1 MGAHKQLVLV
11 RYISIIVCVLVL
23 CYQSHDILT
32 EYLSGKTIVTLNMKS
47 RSMDGIPAIT
57 VCLSRWIAMD
67 RMAQTMVDTE
77 FGELYDQYRQRW
89 NNFTSVNIKSIIKE
103 KGIKDKL
110 KAKFR
115 QLIETLHLNLT
126 FDQLNEVAVN
136 TDDDIFQVEISLT
149 VKIENGTYQSKVI
162 MLNMTE
168 TTESLCALHEKK
180 VQYL

>member
-1 MGAHKQLVLV
+1 MGVHKLFEIV
-11 RYISIIVCVLVL
+11 RYISIIVCVLIL

-67 RMAQTMVDTE
+67 RMAQTMINAE
-77 FGELYDQYRQRW
+77 FSELYNQYRQRW
-89 NNFTSVNIKSIIKE
+89 NNFTNVNMKEIIKE
-103 KGIKDKL
+103 KGINEQL
-110 KAKFR
+110 RAKFR
-115 QLIETLHLNLT
+115 ELLETLHLNMT

-136 TDDDIFQVEISLT
+136 ANDDIFQVEISLT
-149 VKIENGTYQSKVI
+149 VKNEHGSFQSKVI

-168 TTESLCALHEKK
+168 TTESFCALHDKK
-180 VQYL
+180 V

>member
-1 MGAHKQLVLV
+1 MRSIKLLEIV
-11 RYISIIVCVLVL
+11 RYVSIIVCVLVL

-57 VCLSRWIAMD
+57 VCLSRWIAMY
-67 RMAQTMVDTE
+67 RMAVINTE
-77 FGELYDQYRQRW
+77 FGELYSQYRQRW
-89 NNFTSVNIKSIIKE
+89 NNFTNLNMISIIKE
-103 KGIKDKL
+103 KGINDKL
-110 KAKFR
+110 KAKYLEL
-115 QLIETLHLNLT
+115 QETLNLNMT

-136 TDDDIFQVEISLT
+136 ADDDIFQVEISLT
-149 VKIENGTYQSKVI
+149 VKTGHGNYQSKII

-168 TTESLCALHEKK
+168 ATESFCAHHEKK